1 MSTRNL
7 DYLLAPRSVAV
18 IGASERPSSVG
29 HTVMRNLLADGFQG
43 PIWPVNPKYTQV
55 AGQQAYANVQ
65 ALPQTPDL
73 AVICTPPPTLPGLIE
88 ELGKRGTRAAA
99 VLTAGVA
106 GATDRKGRSI
116 TELMLKAAQPHLLR
130 ILGPNCV
137 GFLVPGVGLNASF
150 AHVGTVAGPLA
161 FVSQSG
167 ALVTAVLDWANSRG
181 IGFSHFISVGDRA
194 DIDFGDLIDYLGSD
208 PHTRAIL
215 LYVES
220 VKTPRK
226 FLSAARAAS
235 RNKPVIVVKTGRAP
249 EGARAAATHS
259 GVLAGA
265 DDVFDAAIRR
275 AGMLRVE
282 NLLDLFVAVETLARG
297 PRFDGDRLLIVT
309 NGGGAGVLAADA
321 AALGGARLAEL
332 SADTLARLDALLP
345 PMWSRANP
353 VDIIGDAPVERY
365 VETLKVLGDAPET
378 DAVLFIHAPSAI
390 VSADAIAEACVPVVQ
405 AAKRPVLS
413 CWLGADSVRDAWR
426 RFAQAGI
433 ASYHTPEE
441 AVRAFL
447 HSVTYRR
454 NQEQLLQAPPSSGD
468 EPAPDRGRA
477 RGLLRT
483 AITAGQQWLTDTQ
496 ARELM
501 TIYGIT
507 VVETRAAPSVYAAR
521 AAAEAIG
528 YPVALKLV
536 SPDISH
542 KSEVRGVVLDIESA
556 DELRAS
562 AVAMLRRAH
571 ELRPQAR
578 LEGFVVQPM
587 VRRPEAF
594 ELLVGVASDPQ
605 FGPVIVFGH
614 GGTAVEIVGD
624 RAVALPPLNAALARE
639 LTSRTRIARLLA
651 GYRDRPAAD
660 LGAICRVLVA
670 VSQMVIDLPEL
681 AELDINPLLADGAGV
696 IALDA
701 RVRVAK
707 QDAARGEARLAI
719 RPYPRELEETY
730 AWNDGEMLLRP
741 IRPDDGDRHLA
752 FLQKLDPEDIRMRV
766 FSSRR
771 EIAPSELA
779 RLTQID
785 YEREMAFIATIPGG
799 DGQPE
804 TIGTVRAVTDSDN
817 ARAEFGII
825 VRSDLK
831 GQSLGFLLMKKIIR
845 YCRERGTGELVG
857 DVLQENTGMLKLA
870 RALGFETVHDKE
882 NGFVHVR
889 LALQQDATGSGAP
902 AKDAGAEK
910 AGR

>member
-7 DYLLAPRSVAV
+7 DYLLSPRSVAV
-18 IGASERPSSVG
+18 IGASERTGSVG
-29 HTVMRNLLADGFQG
+29 STVMRNLLADGFEG
-43 PIWPVNPKYTQV
+43 PVWPVNPKYTQV
-55 AGQQAYANVQ
+55 AGRQAYASVK
-65 ALPQTPDL
+65 ALPQAPDL
-73 AVICTPPPTLPGLIE
+73 AVICTPPPTLPGLIA
-88 ELGKRGTRAAA
+88 ELGQRGTRAAA
-99 VLTAGVA
+99 VLSAGVA
-106 GATDRKGRSI
+106 SATDRKGRRI
-116 TELMLKAAQPHLLR
+116 IDLMLEAAQPHLLR

-137 GFLVPGVGLNASF
+137 GFLVPGLGLNASF
-150 AHVGTVAGPLA
+150 APVSTVSGPLA

-194 DIDFGDLIDYLGSD
+194 DVDFGDLIDYLGSD

-265 DDVFDAAIRR
+265 DEVFDAAIRR

-297 PRFDGDRLLIVT
+297 PRFEGDRLMVVS

-332 SADTLARLDALLP
+332 SAATIERLDALLP

-365 VETLKVLGDAPET
+365 VETLKVLGDAKEA
-378 DAVLFIHAPSAI
+378 DAILFIHAPSAI
-390 VSADAIAEACVPVVQ
+390 VPADAIAEACVPVVK
-405 AAKRPVLS
+405 AATRPVLS
-413 CWLGADSVRDAWR
+413 CWLGAASVEDAWR

-441 AVRAFL
+441 AVRAFV

-454 NQEQLLQAPPSSGD
+454 NQQQLLQAPPSSRD
-468 EPAPDRGRA
+468 EIAPDLGRA
-477 RGLLRT
+477 RGLLR
-483 AITAGQQWLTDTQ
+483 AALTAGQQWLTDTQ
-496 ARELM
+496 GRELL
-501 TIYGIT
+501 TLYGIP
-507 VVETRAAPSVYAAR
+507 VVETRAAPSVDAAR
-521 AAAEAIG
+521 EAAEAIG
-528 YPVALKLV
+528 YPVALKLD

-542 KSEVRGVVLDIESA
+542 KSDVRGVILNIDSA
-556 DELRAS
+556 DELLAS
-562 AVAMLRRAH
+562 AVAMLRRGH

-578 LEGFVVQPM
+578 LTGFIVQPM
-587 VRRPEAF
+587 VRRPNAF
-594 ELLVGVASDPQ
+594 ELLVGVANDPQ

-624 RAVALPPLNAALARE
+624 RAVALPPLNTALAHE
-639 LTSRTRIARLLA
+639 LVSRTRIARLLA
-651 GYRDRPAAD
+651 GYRDRPPVD
-660 LGAICRVLVA
+660 LAAICRVLVA

-681 AELDINPLLADGAGV
+681 AELDINPLLVDEQGVVALAGR
-696 IALDA
+696 A
-701 RVRVAK
+701 RVAK
-707 QDAARGEARLAI
+707 QDRAHGEARLAI
-719 RPYPRELEETY
+719 RPYPRELEEAF
-730 AWNDGEMLLRP
+730 AWDDGEMLMRP
-741 IRPDDGDRHLA
+741 IRPDDGERHLA
-752 FLQKLDPEDIRMRV
+752 FLARLDPEDIRLRV

-771 EIAPSELA
+771 SIAPSELA

-785 YEREMAFIATIPGG
+785 YEREMAFVATIAGA
-799 DGQPE
+799 DGQQE
-804 TIGTVRAVTDSDN
+804 TIGTVRAVTDPDN
-817 ARAEFGII
+817 ARAEFGVI
-825 VRSDLK
+825 VRSDMK
-831 GQSLGFLLMKKIIR
+831 GRSLGFLLMKKMIR

-857 DVLQENTGMLKLA
+857 DVLRENAGMLKLA
-870 RALGFETVHDKE
+870 RALGFEV
-882 NGFVHVR
+882 
-889 LALQQDATGSGAP
+889 QSGADSEFVRIRLP
-902 AKDAGAEK
+902 LQAAEGS
-910 AGR
+910 AAASPP

>member
-18 IGASERPSSVG
+18 IGASERPASVG
-29 HTVMRNLLADGFQG
+29 RTVFRNLLDGGFAG
-43 PIWPVNPKYTQV
+43 PVWPVNPKYTEV
-55 AGQQAYANVQ
+55 AGRPAYANVK
-65 ALPQTPDL
+65 ALPQAPDL

-88 ELGKRGTRAAA
+88 ELGSRGTRAVA
-99 VLTAGVA
+99 VLSAGVA
-106 GATDRKGRSI
+106 AATDRKGRSI
-116 TELMLKAAQPHLLR
+116 TELMLKAARPHLLR

-137 GFLVPGVGLNASF
+137 GLLVPGLGLNASF
-150 AHVGTVAGPLA
+150 APVSSAPGPLA

-194 DIDFGDLIDYLGSD
+194 DIDLGDLIDYLGSD
-208 PHTRAIL
+208 PQTRAIL

-265 DDVFDAAIRR
+265 DEVFDAAIRR

-297 PRFDGDRLLIVT
+297 RRFEGDRLLIVS

-332 SADTLARLDALLP
+332 SPATVATLDALLP
-345 PMWSRANP
+345 PTWSRANP

-365 VETLKVLGDAPET
+365 VETLKVLGDAPEG

-390 VSADAIAEACVPVVQ
+390 VPADAIADACVPVIQ
-405 AAKRPVLS
+405 AVRRPVLS
-413 CWLGADSVRDAWR
+413 CWLGAASVEDAWR

-441 AVRAFL
+441 AVRAFV

-454 NQEQLLQAPPSSGD
+454 NQEQLLQAPPSSD
-468 EPAPDRGRA
+468 EQIAPDRGRA
-477 RGLLRT
+477 RGLVRAALT
-483 AITAGQQWLTDTQ
+483 GGQQWLTESQ
-496 ARELM
+496 SRELM
-501 TIYGIT
+501 AAYGIT
-507 VVETRAAPSVYAAR
+507 VVETRAAASVYAAR
-521 AAAEAIG
+521 STAEAIG
-528 YPVALKLV
+528 YPVALKLA

-542 KSEVRGVVLDIESA
+542 KSDVRGVALDIESA
-556 DELRAS
+556 SELRAA

-571 ELRPQAR
+571 ELRPEAR

-587 VRRPEAF
+587 VRRPHAF

-639 LTSRTRIARLLA
+639 LVSRTRIARLLA
-651 GYRDRPAAD
+651 GYRDRPPAD
-660 LGAICRVLVA
+660 LDAICRVLVA
-670 VSQMVIDLPEL
+670 VSQMVIDLPEM
-681 AELDINPLLADGAGV
+681 AELDINPLLADEHGV

-701 RVRVAK
+701 RVRLAK
-707 QDAARGEARLAI
+707 REGLRGEARLAI
-719 RPYPRELEETY
+719 RPYPRELEETL
-730 AWNDGEMLLRP
+730 AWNDGQMLVRP
-741 IRPDDGDRHLA
+741 IRPDDGDRHRA

-771 EIAPSELA
+771 EIAPSEVA

-785 YEREMAFIATIPGG
+785 YEREMAFIATIAGA
-799 DGQPE
+799 DGQQE
-804 TIGTVRAVTDSDN
+804 TIGAPSSASSSAPTSRGRA
-817 ARAEFGII
+817 
-825 VRSDLK
+825 
-831 GQSLGFLLMKKIIR
+831 
-845 YCRERGTGELVG
+845 
-857 DVLQENTGMLKLA
+857 
-870 RALGFETVHDKE
+870 
-882 NGFVHVR
+882 
-889 LALQQDATGSGAP
+889 
-902 AKDAGAEK
+902 
-910 AGR
+910 

>member
-7 DYLLAPRSVAV
+7 EYLFAPRSVAV
-18 IGASERPSSVG
+18 IGASERPASVG
-29 HTVMRNLLADGFQG
+29 YTVMRNLLADGFEG
-43 PIWPVNPKYTQV
+43 PIWPVNPKYAQV
-55 AGQQAYANVQ
+55 AGRQAYASVKE
-65 ALPQTPDL
+65 LPQAPEL

-88 ELGKRGTRAAA
+88 ELGGRGSRAAV
-99 VLTAGVA
+99 VLTAGVD
-106 GATDRKGRSI
+106 GAADRKGRHI
-116 TELMLKAAQPHLLR
+116 TERMLQAAQPHLLR

-137 GFLVPGVGLNASF
+137 GFLVPGLGLNASF
-150 AHVGTVAGPLA
+150 ARISTVSGPLA

-181 IGFSHFISVGDRA
+181 IGFSHFISVGDRL
-194 DIDFGDLIDYLGSD
+194 DVDFGDLIDYLGSD

-220 VKTPRK
+220 IKTPRK
-226 FLSAARAAS
+226 FLSAARAAA

-297 PRFDGDRLLIVT
+297 PRFEGDRLLIVT

-332 SADTLARLDALLP
+332 SAQTIARLDALLP
-345 PMWSRANP
+345 PTWSRANP
-353 VDIIGDAPVERY
+353 VDIVGDAPVERY
-365 VETLKVLGDAPET
+365 VETLKVLGDATEA

-390 VSADAIAEACVPVVQ
+390 VPADAIAEACVPVAQQ
-405 AAKRPVLS
+405 ASRPVLS
-413 CWLGADSVRDAWR
+413 CWLGAASVQDAWR

-433 ASYHTPEE
+433 ASYYTPEE
-441 AVRAFL
+441 AVRAFV

-454 NQEQLLQAPPSSGD
+454 NQEQLLQAPPSAGD
-468 EPAPDRGRA
+468 EPAPDRSRA
-477 RGLLRT
+477 RGLLR
-483 AITAGQQWLTDTQ
+483 AALAAGQQWLNEAQ

-501 TIYGIT
+501 ATYGIP
-507 VVETRAAPSVYAAR
+507 VVETRSAPSVYSAR
-521 AAAEAIG
+521 AAAESIG
-528 YPVALKLV
+528 YPVALKLA

-542 KSEVRGVVLDIESA
+542 KSDVRGVVLDIESA
-556 DELRAS
+556 DELRTA
-562 AVAMLRRAH
+562 AVAMLRRAR
-571 ELRPQAR
+571 ELRPEAR

-587 VRRPEAF
+587 VRRPKAF
-594 ELLVGVASDPQ
+594 ELLVGMASDPQ

-624 RAVALPPLNAALARE
+624 RAVALPPLNTALARE
-639 LTSRTRIARLLA
+639 VVSRTRIARLLA
-651 GYRDRPAAD
+651 GYRDRPAAN
-660 LGAICRVLVA
+660 LAAICDVLVA

-681 AELDINPLLADGAGV
+681 AELDINPLLTDESGV

-701 RVRVAK
+701 RVRVAR
-707 QDAARGEARLAI
+707 QDIARGEARLAI
-719 RPYPRELEETY
+719 RPYPRELEETF
-730 AWNDGEMLLRP
+730 AWDDGQMLLRP
-741 IRPDDGDRHLA
+741 IRPDDGERHLA
-752 FLQKLDPEDIRMRV
+752 FLQRLDPEDIRMRV

-771 EIAPSELA
+771 SIAPSELA

-785 YEREMAFIATIPGG
+785 YEREMAFIATIAGADG
-799 DGQPE
+799 TDGQPE
-804 TIGTVRAVTDSDN
+804 TIGTVRAVTDADN
-817 ARAEFGII
+817 ARAEFGIV

-831 GQSLGFLLMKKIIR
+831 GRSLGFLLMNKMIR
-845 YCRERGTGELVG
+845 YCRSRGTGELVG
-857 DVLQENTGMLKLA
+857 DVLRENTGMLKLA
-870 RALGFETVHDKE
+870 RALGFQITDDHQNDFVNIRLPLRETAQ
-882 NGFVHVR
+882 G
-889 LALQQDATGSGAP
+889 ASG
-902 AKDAGAEK
+902 
-910 AGR
+910 

>member
-7 DYLLAPRSVAV
+7 DYLLSPRSVAV
-18 IGASERPSSVG
+18 IGASERTGSVG
-29 HTVMRNLLADGFQG
+29 STVMRNLLADGFEG
-43 PIWPVNPKYTQV
+43 PVWPVNPKYTQV
-55 AGQQAYANVQ
+55 AGRQAYASVK
-65 ALPQTPDL
+65 ALPQAPDL
-73 AVICTPPPTLPGLIE
+73 AVICTPPPTLPGLIA
-88 ELGKRGTRAAA
+88 ELGQRGTRAAA

-106 GATDRKGRSI
+106 SATDRKGRRI
-116 TELMLKAAQPHLLR
+116 IDLMLEAAQPHLLR

-137 GFLVPGVGLNASF
+137 GFLVPGLGLNASF
-150 AHVGTVAGPLA
+150 APVSTVSGPLA

-194 DIDFGDLIDYLGSD
+194 DVDFGDLIDYLGSD

-265 DDVFDAAIRR
+265 DEVFDAAIRR

-297 PRFDGDRLLIVT
+297 PRFEGDRLMVVS

-332 SADTLARLDALLP
+332 SAATIERLDALLP

-365 VETLKVLGDAPET
+365 VETLKVLGDAKEA
-378 DAVLFIHAPSAI
+378 DAILFIHAPSAI
-390 VSADAIAEACVPVVQ
+390 VPADAIAEACVPVVK
-405 AAKRPVLS
+405 AATRPVLS
-413 CWLGADSVRDAWR
+413 CWLGAASVEDAWR

-441 AVRAFL
+441 AVRAFV

-454 NQEQLLQAPPSSGD
+454 NQQQLLQAPPSSRD
-468 EPAPDRGRA
+468 EIAPDLGRA
-477 RGLLRT
+477 RGLLR
-483 AITAGQQWLTDTQ
+483 AALTAGQQWLTDTQ
-496 ARELM
+496 GRELL
-501 TIYGIT
+501 TLYGIP
-507 VVETRAAPSVYAAR
+507 VVETRAAPSVDAAR
-521 AAAEAIG
+521 EAAEAIG
-528 YPVALKLV
+528 YPVALKLD

-542 KSEVRGVVLDIESA
+542 KSDVRGVILNIDSA

-562 AVAMLRRAH
+562 AVAILRRAH

-587 VRRPEAF
+587 VRRPNAF
-594 ELLVGVASDPQ
+594 ELLIGVANDPQ

-624 RAVALPPLNAALARE
+624 RAVALPPLNTALARE
-639 LTSRTRIARLLA
+639 LVSRTRIARLLA
-651 GYRDRPAAD
+651 GYRDRPPVD
-660 LGAICRVLVA
+660 LAAICRVLVA

-681 AELDINPLLADGAGV
+681 AELDINPLLVDEQGVVALAGR
-696 IALDA
+696 A
-701 RVRVAK
+701 RVAK
-707 QDAARGEARLAI
+707 QDRAHGEARLAI
-719 RPYPRELEETY
+719 RPYPRELEEAF
-730 AWNDGEMLLRP
+730 AWDDGEMLMRP
-741 IRPDDGDRHLA
+741 IRPDDGERHLA
-752 FLQKLDPEDIRMRV
+752 FLARLDPEDIRLRV

-771 EIAPSELA
+771 SIAPSELA

-785 YEREMAFIATIPGG
+785 YEREMAFVATIAGA
-799 DGQPE
+799 DGQQE
-804 TIGTVRAVTDSDN
+804 TIGTVRAVTDPDN
-817 ARAEFGII
+817 ARAEFGVI
-825 VRSDLK
+825 VRSDMK
-831 GQSLGFLLMKKIIR
+831 GRSLGFLLMKKMIR

-857 DVLQENTGMLKLA
+857 DVLRENAGMLRLA
-870 RALGFETVHDKE
+870 RALGFEV
-882 NGFVHVR
+882 
-889 LALQQDATGSGAP
+889 QSGADSEFVRIRLP
-902 AKDAGAEK
+902 LQAAEGS
-910 AGR
+910 AAASPP

>member
-7 DYLLAPRSVAV
+7 EYLLAPRSVAV
-18 IGASERPSSVG
+18 IGASERPGSVG
-29 HTVMRNLLADGFQG
+29 HTVFRNLLGDGFEG
-43 PIWPVNPKYTQV
+43 PVWPVNPKYAEV
-55 AGQQAYANVQ
+55 AGQPAFASVK
-65 ALPQTPDL
+65 ALPQAPDL
-73 AVICTPPPTLPGLIE
+73 ALVCTPPATLPGLIE
-88 ELGKRGTRAAA
+88 ELGSRGTRAVA
-99 VLTAGVA
+99 VLTAGVSS
-106 GATDRKGRSI
+106 ATDRKGRGI
-116 TELMLKAAQPHLLR
+116 TDLMLAAAQPHLLR

-137 GFLVPGVGLNASF
+137 GFLVPGLRLNASF
-150 AHVGTVAGPLA
+150 ASVSAASGPLA

-194 DIDFGDLIDYLGSD
+194 DIDLGDLIDYLGSE

-235 RNKPVIVVKTGRAP
+235 RNKPVIVVKTGRVP

-259 GVLAGA
+259 GLLAGA
-265 DDVFDAAIRR
+265 DEVFDAAIRR

-297 PRFDGDRLLIVT
+297 PRFEGDRLMIVS

-321 AALGGARLAEL
+321 TVLGGARLAEL
-332 SADTLARLDALLP
+332 SAETIKALDALLP
-345 PMWSRANP
+345 PTWSRANP
-353 VDIIGDAPVERY
+353 VDIVGDAPVERY
-365 VETLKVLGDAPET
+365 VETLKVLGEAPEA

-390 VSADAIAEACVPVVQ
+390 VPADAIAEACVPVAK
-405 AAKRPVLS
+405 AATRPVLS
-413 CWLGADSVRDAWR
+413 CWLGAASVEAAWR

-441 AVRAFL
+441 AVRAFV

-454 NQEQLLQAPPSSGD
+454 NQEQLLQSPPSTGE
-468 EPAPDRGRA
+468 EPKPDLGRA
-477 RGLLRT
+477 RGLLR
-483 AITAGQQWLTDTQ
+483 AAVTAGQQWLTDAQ
-496 ARELM
+496 VRELA
-501 TIYGIT
+501 TLYGIP
-507 VVETRAAPSVYAAR
+507 VVESHSAPSVDAAR

-528 YPVALKLV
+528 YPVALKLD

-542 KSEVRGVVLDIESA
+542 KSDVRGVVLNIESA

-562 AVAMLRRAH
+562 AVTMLRRAH
-571 ELRPQAR
+571 ELRPLAR
-578 LEGFVVQPM
+578 LEGFIVQPM
-587 VRRPEAF
+587 VHRPQAF
-594 ELLVGVASDPQ
+594 ELLVGVANDPQ
-605 FGPVIVFGH
+605 FGPVIVFGQ
-614 GGTAVEIVGD
+614 GGTAVDIVAD
-624 RAVALPPLNAALARE
+624 RAVALPPLNLALARE
-639 LTSRTRIARLLA
+639 LVSRTRIARLLA

-660 LGAICRVLVA
+660 LDAICRVLVA

-681 AELDINPLLADGAGV
+681 AELDINPLLADERGV
-696 IALDA
+696 VALNERA
-701 RVRVAK
+701 RVAK
-707 QDAARGEARLAI
+707 QDRAHGAARLAI
-719 RPYPRELEETY
+719 RPYPRELEETF
-730 AWNDGEMLLRP
+730 AWDDGEMLLRP
-741 IRPDDGDRHLA
+741 IRPDDGERHLA

-771 EIAPSELA
+771 EIARSELA

-785 YEREMAFIATIPGG
+785 YEREMAFVATVPGA

-825 VRSDLK
+825 VRSDMK
-831 GQSLGFLLMKKIIR
+831 GRSLGLLLLRKMIR

-857 DVLQENTGMLKLA
+857 DVLRENAAMLKLA
-870 RALGFETVHDKE
+870 RALGFEAQPSAEDS
-882 NGFVHVR
+882 FVHIR
-889 LALQQDATGSGAP
+889 LPLQQQEAP
-902 AKDAGAEK
+902 AAE
-910 AGR
+910 ARD

>member
-7 DYLLAPRSVAV
+7 DCLLSPRSVAV
-18 IGASERPSSVG
+18 IGASERPTSVG
-29 HTVMRNLLADGFQG
+29 HTVMRNLLADGFEG
-43 PIWPVNPKYTQV
+43 PVWPVNPKYKEV
-55 AGQQAYANVQ
+55 AGRQAFANVK
-65 ALPQTPDL
+65 ALPQAPDL
-73 AVICTPPPTLPGLIE
+73 AVICTPPPTLPGLVE
-88 ELGKRGTRAAA
+88 ELGQRGTRAVA

-106 GATDRKGRSI
+106 GATDRKGHRISD
-116 TELMLKAAQPHLLR
+116 LMLEAAQPHLLR

-137 GFLVPGVGLNASF
+137 GFLVPGLGLNASF
-150 AHVGTVAGPLA
+150 APVSTIAGPLA

-181 IGFSHFISVGDRA
+181 IGFSHFVSVGDRL
-194 DIDFGDLIDYLGSD
+194 DVDFGDLIDYLGSD

-265 DDVFDAAIRR
+265 DEVFDAAIRR

-297 PRFDGDRLLIVT
+297 QRFEGDRLMIVS

-321 AALGGARLAEL
+321 AALGGAQLAEL
-332 SADTLARLDALLP
+332 SADTTKKLDALLP
-345 PMWSRANP
+345 PMWSHANP

-365 VETLKVLGDAPET
+365 VETLKVLGEAREADAI
-378 DAVLFIHAPSAI
+378 LFIHAPSAI
-390 VSADAIAEACVPVVQ
+390 VPADAIAEACVPVVQ
-405 AAKRPVLS
+405 AATRPVLS
-413 CWLGADSVRDAWR
+413 CWLGAASVEDAWR

-441 AVRAFL
+441 AVRAFV

-454 NQEQLLQAPPSSGD
+454 NQEQLLQAPPSTGD
-468 EPAPDRGRA
+468 EPAPDLGRA
-477 RGLLRT
+477 RGLLR
-483 AITAGQQWLTDTQ
+483 AALTAGQQWLTDTQ
-496 ARELM
+496 GRELM
-501 TIYGIT
+501 TLYGIP

-528 YPVALKLV
+528 YPVALKLD

-542 KSEVRGVVLDIESA
+542 KSDVRGVALNIESA

-587 VRRPEAF
+587 VRRPNAC
-594 ELLVGVASDPQ
+594 ELLIGVANDPQ

-639 LTSRTRIARLLA
+639 LVSRTRIARLLA
-651 GYRDRPAAD
+651 GYRDRPPAD
-660 LGAICRVLVA
+660 MDAICRVLVA

-681 AELDINPLLADGAGV
+681 AELDINPLLVDEAGV
-696 IALDA
+696 IALA
-701 RVRVAK
+701 GRARVAK
-707 QDAARGEARLAI
+707 QDRTLGEARLAI
-719 RPYPRELEETY
+719 RPYPRELEEKF
-730 AWNDGEMLLRP
+730 AWDDGEMLMRP
-741 IRPDDGDRHLA
+741 IRPDDGERHLG
-752 FLQKLDPEDIRMRV
+752 FLARLDPEDIRMRV

-771 EIAPSELA
+771 SIAPSELA

-785 YEREMAFIATIPGG
+785 YEREMAFVATIAGA
-799 DGQPE
+799 DGKPE
-804 TIGTVRAVTDSDN
+804 TIGTVRAVTDPDN
-817 ARAEFGII
+817 ARAEFGVI
-825 VRSDLK
+825 VRSDMK
-831 GQSLGFLLMKKIIR
+831 GRSLGFLLMKKMIR
-845 YCRERGTGELVG
+845 YCRERGTGALVG
-857 DVLQENTGMLKLA
+857 DVLRENAGMLKLA
-870 RALGFETVHDKE
+870 RALGFEVQPGE
-882 NGFVHVR
+882 EGEFVRIR
-889 LALQQDATGSGAP
+889 LPLQAAESAT
-902 AKDAGAEK
+902 AGA
-910 AGR
+910 GRPN